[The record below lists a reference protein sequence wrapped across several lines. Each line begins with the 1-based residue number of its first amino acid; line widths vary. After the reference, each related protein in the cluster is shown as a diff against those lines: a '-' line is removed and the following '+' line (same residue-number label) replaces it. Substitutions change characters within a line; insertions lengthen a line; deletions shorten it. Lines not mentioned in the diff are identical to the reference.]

1 MSFIIVTVV
10 FQVLS
15 GIQPETDNDYRLF
28 IFQRILNQQ
37 VTLYHEF
44 SIIYQR
50 FFRREKKNGPFFSF
64 GNFHHV
70 YGACTSVRGRYT
82 NFSEQS
88 RVLLTFTHSDLCCR
102 PNRIH
107 HTFKNPPTIHL
118 YCGNIV
124 YLIFFS
130 HLKINK

>member
-50 FFRREKKNGPFFSF
+50 FFRREKRTVLFFLLGIF
-64 GNFHHV
+64 IMFMVHV
-70 YGACTSVRGRYT
+70 P
-82 NFSEQS
+82 
-88 RVLLTFTHSDLCCR
+88 L
-102 PNRIH
+102 
-107 HTFKNPPTIHL
+107 
-118 YCGNIV
+118 
-124 YLIFFS
+124 
-130 HLKINK
+130 